1 MNNKGLIEYKENF
14 ITRIRNFFFK
24 LFRKNRVI
32 QEQPQK
38 QTNVNI
44 QNNKAN
50 FVETIAIKKDEE
62 KEKLMQLQR
71 DYKDGNILED
81 DIPHDEKEKLVELY
95 KKQNEE
101 MKNKIELEQKEIR
114 KLLDS
119 LKAS

>member
-1 MNNKGLIEYKENF
+1 MNNNGLIEYKENF
-14 ITRIRNFFFK
+14 ITKIRNFFFK
-24 LFRKNRVI
+24 LFKKNKII
-32 QEQPQK
+32 QDQPQE

-44 QNNKAN
+44 QNNKTN
-50 FVETIAIKKDEE
+50 FAETIAIKKDEE

-81 DIPHDEKEKLVELY
+81 DIPHNEKEKLVELY

-101 MKNKIELEQKEIR
+101 MKNVIELEQKEIR

>member
-32 QEQPQK
+32 QEQPQE

>member
-1 MNNKGLIEYKENF
+1 MNNNGLIEYKENF
-14 ITRIRNFFFK
+14 ITKIRNFFLK
-24 LFRKNRVI
+24 LFKKNKII
-32 QEQPQK
+32 QEQPQE

-50 FVETIAIKKDEE
+50 FAETIAIKKDEE

>member
-1 MNNKGLIEYKENF
+1 MNNNGLIEYKENF
-14 ITRIRNFFFK
+14 ITKIRNFFFK
-24 LFRKNRVI
+24 LFKKNKII
-32 QEQPQK
+32 QDQPQE

-50 FVETIAIKKDEE
+50 FAETIAIKKDEE

>member
-32 QEQPQK
+32 QEQPQE

-101 MKNKIELEQKEIR
+101 MKNVIELEQKEIR

>member
-1 MNNKGLIEYKENF
+1 MNNNGLIEYKENF
-14 ITRIRNFFFK
+14 ITKIRNFFLK
-24 LFRKNRVI
+24 LFKKNKII
-32 QEQPQK
+32 QEQPQE

-50 FVETIAIKKDEE
+50 FAETIAIKKDEE

-101 MKNKIELEQKEIR
+101 MKNVIELEQKEIR

>member
-1 MNNKGLIEYKENF
+1 MNNNGLIEYKENF
-14 ITRIRNFFFK
+14 ITKIRNFFFK
-24 LFRKNRVI
+24 LFKKNKII
-32 QEQPQK
+32 QDQPQE

-101 MKNKIELEQKEIR
+101 MKNVIELEQKEIR

>member
-1 MNNKGLIEYKENF
+1 MNNNGLIEYKENF
-14 ITRIRNFFFK
+14 ITKIRNFFFK
-24 LFRKNRVI
+24 LFKKNKII
-32 QEQPQK
+32 QEQPQE

-62 KEKLMQLQR
+62 KEKLIQLQR

-81 DIPHDEKEKLVELY
+81 DIPQNEKEKLVELY